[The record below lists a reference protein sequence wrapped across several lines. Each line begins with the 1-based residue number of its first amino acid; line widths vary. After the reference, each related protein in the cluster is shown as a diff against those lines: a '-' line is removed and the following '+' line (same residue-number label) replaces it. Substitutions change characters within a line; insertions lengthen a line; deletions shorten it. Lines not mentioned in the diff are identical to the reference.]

1 MPVKSYVDEVIE
13 YYDNEI
19 ERAVQKACYI
29 VEADAKRDAPVDT
42 GRLRASIRTEVER
55 ISKYVVEGKI
65 GTNVEYSRYVELG
78 TSRQSPQPYLRP
90 ALRNNFAEIVAIIQG
105 AVR

>member
-1 MPVKSYVDEVIE
+1 MPVKSYRKQLIE

-19 ERAVQKACYI
+19 EKAVQKACFL
-29 VEADAKRDAPVDT
+29 VEAEAKHKAPVDT

-55 ISKYVVEGKI
+55 IAKDVVEGKI

-90 ALRNNFAEIVAIIQG
+90 ALRNNFTEIVAIIQG

>member
-1 MPVKSYVDEVIE
+1 MPVKSYRKQLIE

-19 ERAVQKACYI
+19 EKAIQKACFL
-29 VEADAKRDAPVDT
+29 VEKAAKRYAPVDT

-55 ISKYVVEGKI
+55 IAKDVVEGKI
-65 GTNVEYSRYVELG
+65 GTNVDYATYVALG

-90 ALRNNFAEIVAIIQG
+90 ALRNNFTKIVAIIQG